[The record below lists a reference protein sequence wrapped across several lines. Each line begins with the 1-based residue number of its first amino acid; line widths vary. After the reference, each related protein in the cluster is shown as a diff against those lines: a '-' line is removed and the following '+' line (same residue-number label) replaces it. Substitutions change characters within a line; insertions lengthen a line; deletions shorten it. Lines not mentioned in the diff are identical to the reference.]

1 MRAWNTCHRRLWR
14 FGTKK
19 IVVKDEVFELD
30 DKKDLALLQ
39 EKIYVELSQMEPR
52 TEDEQTSI
60 AKLGPQ
66 FFDITKVG
74 AGRVWD

>member
-1 MRAWNTCHRRLWR
+1 
-14 FGTKK
+14 
-19 IVVKDEVFELD
+19 
-30 DKKDLALLQ
+30 
-39 EKIYVELSQMEPR
+39 MEPR